1 MCLWDVW
8 RLVCAGRRD
17 GASGVYDSP
26 VLQGTM
32 VENTQMNDE
41 ELADKLTSIINRS
54 IIVQHLLASDVPLD
68 VFMAKV
74 TLLEDI
80 AEDAQAIAL
89 GCCVRG

>member
-1 MCLWDVW
+1 MY
-8 RLVCAGRRD
+8 AGRRD
-17 GASGVYDSP
+17 GASGVYDTP
-26 VLQGTM
+26 ILQGGM
-32 VENTQMNDE
+32 VENTKMTDE

-54 IIVQHLLASDVPLD
+54 TIVQYLLSADVPRD